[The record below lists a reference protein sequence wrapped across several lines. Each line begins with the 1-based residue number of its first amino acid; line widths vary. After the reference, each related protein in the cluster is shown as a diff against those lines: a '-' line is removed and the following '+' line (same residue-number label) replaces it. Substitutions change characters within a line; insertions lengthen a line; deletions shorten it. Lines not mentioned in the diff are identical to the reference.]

1 MRLVLFD
8 DYRPGVLRDGNV
20 VDIHDYSLTEPRLTG
35 KPFDVDW
42 VLRHD
47 PAFLVT
53 TLIDSSDFPTAY
65 GNERLLL
72 QDARVRERFRSVET
86 VQQHPRRAYVLWVRN
101 DVVWP

>member
-1 MRLVLFD
+1 MAARGCDVI
-8 DYRPGVLRDGNV
+8 
-20 VDIHDYSLTEPRLTG
+20 DIHDYSLTEPSLTG

-42 VLRHD
+42 VLGHD

-72 QDARVRERFRSVET
+72 QDARVRERFRSVRT
-86 VQQHPRRAYVLWVRN
+86 VQQHACRAYVLWARN
-101 DVVWP
+101 DVAWP